1 MYKQRVRPDGG
12 IPPGYSGWTA
22 IRDRPCP
29 DPPPGPPPPAR
40 PGAGAPE
47 REKAPCR
54 CEKRSPLPFFADSGD
69 LILAAALVIL
79 LFCGEEKPDLLTLG
93 AILVLFLLR

>member
-12 IPPGYSGWTA
+12 IPPDYSGWTA
-22 IRDRPCP
+22 TRPCPCP
-29 DPPPGPPPPAR
+29 DPPPPGAPPAPPR
-40 PGAGAPE
+40 GEP
-47 REKAPCR
+47 REKPPCP
-54 CEKRSPLPFFADSGD
+54 CEKKPRRPFCSESGD
-69 LILAAALVIL
+69 LVLAAALAVL